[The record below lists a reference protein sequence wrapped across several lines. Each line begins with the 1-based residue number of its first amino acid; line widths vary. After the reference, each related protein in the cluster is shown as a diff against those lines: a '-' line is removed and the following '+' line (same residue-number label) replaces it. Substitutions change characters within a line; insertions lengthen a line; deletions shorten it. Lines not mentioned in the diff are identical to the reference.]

1 MSIDI
6 DITSDLG
13 KNLYKSI
20 WKGRQSMKKILVL
33 TDTQND
39 FISGVLGNQECQTA
53 VPVISKIIAD
63 GEYDMVFATRD
74 THGSG
79 YLDTQEGR
87 KLPVIHTVEDT
98 KGWEIHDDI
107 MASLSEKFKERL
119 NDKLTIVNKGQ
130 FGSIALAERIA
141 DCLKK
146 FPGEEAE
153 IHFTGFCTGICV
165 ISNVMIVK
173 AKLPEAKICVIEKAC
188 ACVTPETHKTA
199 IEAMKTCQVDI
210 L

>member
-6 DITSDLG
+6 DITSVLG

-20 WKGRQSMKKILVL
+20 LKGRARMKKILVL

-39 FISGVLGNQECQTA
+39 FITGVLGNQECQAA
-53 VPVISKIIAD
+53 VPVITGTISGGD
-63 GEYDMVFATRD
+63 YDMVFATRD
-74 THGSG
+74 THDSG
-79 YLDTQEGR
+79 YPDTQEGR
-87 KLPVIHTVEDT
+87 KLPVIHTVEGT
-98 KGWEIHDDI
+98 NGWEIHADI
-107 MASLSEKFKERL
+107 MTSLSEKYGEKL
-119 NDKLTIVNKGQ
+119 NEKLIIVNKGQ
-130 FGSIALAERIA
+130 FGSIALAEQIA
-141 DCLKK
+141 DFLGK
-146 FPGEEAE
+146 FPGEETE

-173 AKLPEAKICVIEKAC
+173 AKLPEAKVCVIEKAC